1 MNYKKIEERFSDVL
15 IKERRSF
22 EKALK
27 KIGIK
32 KSGPYYVKDFKDL
45 SENQRNEFLIV
56 LNKLGLLQAHIQLV
70 KDWFN
75 LNLPIE
81 NALSTSEKT
90 PSSTKSNES
99 TLMKKNAHKVVRNA
113 KYERFAEQFSNL
125 KNDLVKRYLTSTEKN
140 SDSHLEAEDFYKNH
154 VWGLDFGLEFDNAG
168 LVAFTA
174 FNRCNARY
182 AANEHLWKEGM
193 KFVATNSNNID
204 KNKINK
210 LEIDEIASILINYID
225 DGNQLADEEDAN
237 LETYK
242 ALREK
247 REDSIPIEICRT
259 VSDLTELV
267 SKLEDPTINGLCNY
281 LHKSA
286 EQKKESG
293 LTDVWADA
301 LREIEG
307 IRGYAFALASNFIKD
322 LMLWWANFEN
332 MDLQKLQN
340 DVIGQTNKP
349 DVHVKRMLCLIS
361 QPWLFQ
367 ALREIDADYN
377 NFEENDAQKILSLCD
392 ESNDWKNYYY
402 KIVNSLCN
410 KADIAP
416 LELDRVLFGLMSGRV
431 SDYATE
437 VKIQKP
443 TLDELERI
451 LGKKNKIST

>member
-1 MNYKKIEERFSDVL
+1 MNYKKIEEQFSGVL

-45 SENQRNEFLIV
+45 SESQRNEFLIV
-56 LNKLGLLQAHIQLV
+56 LNELGLLQAHIPLV
-70 KDWFN
+70 EDWFN
-75 LNLPIE
+75 LSPPNKS
-81 NALSTSEKT
+81 ALSISKKI

-99 TLMKKNAHKVVRNA
+99 TLVEKNVHQVVRNA
-113 KYERFAEQFSNL
+113 KYERFAEQFSDL
-125 KNDLVKRYLTSTEKN
+125 KNDLVKRYLKSTKKN
-140 SDSHLEAEDFYKNH
+140 FDSQLEAEDFYKNH
-154 VWGLDFGLEFDNAG
+154 VWSFDFGIEFNNAG
-168 LVAFTA
+168 LIAFTA
-174 FNRCNARY
+174 FNRCNSTF

-193 KFVATNSNNID
+193 KFVAINSNNID
-204 KNKINK
+204 ENKINK

-225 DGNQLADEEDAN
+225 DGNQLADGVDAN
-237 LETYK
+237 LDTYK
-242 ALREK
+242 DLREK
-247 REDSIPIEICRT
+247 REGSNPIEICRT
-259 VSDLTELV
+259 VSELTEFV

-307 IRGYAFALASNFIKD
+307 IRGYALALASNFIKD
-322 LMLWWANFEN
+322 LMLWWADYKNL
-332 MDLQKLQN
+332 DLQKLEK

-349 DVHVKRMLCLIS
+349 DRHVKRMLCLIS

-367 ALREIDADYN
+367 ALRENNADYD

-402 KIVNSLCN
+402 QIVNSLCD
-410 KADIAP
+410 KADICP
-416 LELDRVLFGLMSGRV
+416 LELDRVLYGLMSGNF
-431 SDYATE
+431 SE
-437 VKIQKP
+437 SGEQVKINP
-443 TLDELERI
+443 PSLAELEII
-451 LGKKNKIST
+451 LKKPK